1 MFSEEYVID
10 VTPTSLMVML
20 TVVDLEPAE
29 LFAQIVNTSPETT
42 TVGVPQIV
50 PLLVSNVRPE
60 GNDALIAH
68 VVTLPVV
75 PLVEIVGVTEVIVVP
90 LVPEMSV

>member
-1 MFSEEYVID
+1 MA

-50 PLLVSNVRPE
+50 PLLVSNVSPE
-60 GNDALIAH
+60 GKEALIAH
-68 VVTLPVV
+68 EVTLPVV
-75 PLVEIVGVTEVIVVP
+75 PLVAMDGVDEVMTVP
-90 LVPEMSV
+90 FVPVMSL